1 MSWSWIVAALVVP
14 LALAGALA
22 WPLWGRVRDSMGSI
36 LGAFVVFVFAIGFAG
51 REYIHIQ
58 RLTEQCLAGGVI
70 CRFSPEP
77 FTRFGIY
84 MFIAMAQAFLLFTVG
99 AAIEHRKE
107 NRAFSAAWR
116 R

>member
-1 MSWSWIVAALVVP
+1 MPGLHSCRCLSP
-14 LALAGALA
+14 TRALACDIHLRSGNPDRRL
-22 WPLWGRVRDSMGSI
+22 RR
-36 LGAFVVFVFAIGFAG
+36 AG

-58 RLTEQCLAGGVI
+58 RLTEQCLAAGII